1 MVPRLYDYYKNT
13 IVADIMQRCSLKN
26 KLQVPRLQKIV
37 VNMGVG
43 IAAHDDKTLEDAS
56 KELAQITGQK
66 PAITK
71 ARASIANFKIREGS
85 PVGCKVTLRG
95 KKMYEFLDRLVNV
108 ALPRIK
114 DFRGFSAKGFDAEG
128 NYSFGLGEQSIFP
141 ELEIDRIKRMQGMN
155 ITFVTTGE
163 SKELTKELLKCF
175 NFPFRRDQER
185 QIGT

>member
-1 MVPRLYDYYKNT
+1 MLPRLHDYYNNT
-13 IVADIMQRCSLKN
+13 IVPDIMQRFSLKN
-26 KLQVPRLQKIV
+26 RLQVPRIQKIV

-43 IAAHDDKTLEDAS
+43 IAAHDDKALEDAS

-66 PAITK
+66 AAITK
-71 ARASIANFKIREGS
+71 ARISIASFKIRKGS
-85 PVGCKVTLRG
+85 PIGCKVTLRG
-95 KKMYEFLDRLVNV
+95 AKMYEFLDRLVNI

-114 DFRGFSAKGFDAEG
+114 DFRGFSAKCFDDSG
-128 NYSFGLGEQSIFP
+128 NYSFGLEEQSIFP
-141 ELEIDRIKRMQGMN
+141 ELEIDRIKRTQGMN

-185 QIGT
+185 